1 VLRVSYGRTDK
12 ATPLLEREKIDYY
25 LPMHRTVKLVNN
37 KKRHVTEPL
46 LTNLIFA
53 HAGQRQMTLLL
64 SDATRENPLSY
75 YYNHFATDAYGKN
88 PPLVVDDES
97 MLNFIRLTSIDDE
110 HIKLVSPQACRYR
123 SGDTV
128 IVTEGKFKGVRGKV
142 ARVSGQPGKT
152 QTINFYE
159 LGAKIEGEE
168 ERRPFYLVD
177 LPGYGYARTG
187 KENRRVWAKFI
198 EEYLLGS
205 EHLKFVCQLVDIRH
219 EPMASDLQ
227 MFNWLIEN
235 NLPVLIIATK
245 SDKLGKSA
253 AQKQVAAIKRKLG
266 INEISV
272 LPYSSQKNEGRSFLL
287 DVIASSLVE

>member
-1 VLRVSYGRTDK
+1 MGGMDNRDDSTLFLCLPTAKTHSLRFDMNALSDATDRDIGTKPPCTGLTSNALPEADGSTTGVSVRYAPQADKRWYVLRVSYGRTDK

-142 ARVSGQPGKT
+142 ARVSGQ
-152 QTINFYE
+152 QRVVVE
-159 LGAKIEGEE
+159 LEGLCMVATAYI
-168 ERRPFYLVD
+168 PT
-177 LPGYGYARTG
+177 A
-187 KENRRVWAKFI
+187 FI
-198 EEYLLGS
+198 
-205 EHLKFVCQLVDIRH
+205 
-219 EPMASDLQ
+219 
-227 MFNWLIEN
+227 
-235 NLPVLIIATK
+235 
-245 SDKLGKSA
+245 
-253 AQKQVAAIKRKLG
+253 
-266 INEISV
+266 
-272 LPYSSQKNEGRSFLL
+272 KN
-287 DVIASSLVE
+287 I